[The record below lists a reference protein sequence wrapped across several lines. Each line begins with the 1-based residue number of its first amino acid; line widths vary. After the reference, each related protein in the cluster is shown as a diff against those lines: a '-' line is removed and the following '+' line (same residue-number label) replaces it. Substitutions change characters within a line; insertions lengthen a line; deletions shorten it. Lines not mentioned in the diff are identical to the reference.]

1 MIERDFV
8 LENMVGLHARPAA
21 KLVET
26 AGKFSSKIMI
36 SYNGREANAR
46 SILKVLA
53 LGAEHGAMINVRI
66 EGEDEGEAARAIEE
80 LVAHRFYED

>member
-8 LENMVGLHARPAA
+8 LENKVGLHARPAA
-21 KLVET
+21 KLVEA

-36 SYNGREANAR
+36 SYNGKEANAR

-53 LGAEHGAMINVRI
+53 LGAEHGARINVRI
-66 EGEDEGEAARAIEE
+66 EGEDEGEAVRAIEE
-80 LVAHRFYED
+80 LVANRFYED